1 MRKRRAL
8 SRKQSKRNFRRG
20 AKSKKRNFS
29 ARIMRGG
36 YRI

>member
-1 MRKRRAL
+1 MRKRKAL

-20 AKSKKRNFS
+20 AKTKRKNVT
-29 ARIMRGG
+29 ARVMRGG